1 MAVEIMENNLTFKVG
16 RVFLLSHIN
25 ENPYSLG
32 VQLSGFTSS
41 TGGFLVKACSLL
53 FGQVQVQF
61 GLGFGPFAFGLV
73 RGHRFLHR
81 TALLQQDES
90 HPTEQDNQYPN
101 PA

>member
-1 MAVEIMENNLTFKVG
+1 M
-16 RVFLLSHIN
+16 
-25 ENPYSLG
+25 
-32 VQLSGFTSS
+32 SGIIDPFHTRAPTAAYKKAAS

-53 FGQVQVQF
+53 FGQVQVQL

-90 HPTEQDNQYPN
+90 HPAEQDNQYPN